1 MPGNGNIPNS
11 QNFKPAFV
19 NNALKNA
26 AEQKAAAKPT
36 GGIIGK
42 LQKAKSD

>member
-1 MPGNGNIPNS
+1 MN
-11 QNFKPAFV
+11 QNKPAFV

-26 AEQKAAAKPT
+26 GEQKAAAKPV

-42 LQKAKSD
+42 LQRAKSD

>member
-1 MPGNGNIPNS
+1 MN
-11 QNFKPAFV
+11 QNKPAFI
-19 NNALKNA
+19 NNPLKNIG
-26 AEQKAAAKPT
+26 EQKAAPAKPV